1 VAAPH
6 TPDGHVLV
14 PANGHIAGIYAR
26 VDRERGVHKA
36 PANEV
41 VLGLTSISGVPP
53 LSRPL
58 DKRQQDILNPRGI
71 DVIRDFSVEGR
82 GVRVWGARTM
92 AVDPLWKYVNV
103 RRLFIFVERS
113 IDRGTRWVAFE
124 PNHEPTW
131 ASVRQSVTTFLRTVW
146 RSGALMGVT
155 EDEAFFVKC
164 DRTTMTQEDID
175 SGRLICV
182 IGVAPAKPAEFAVLR
197 IGQWTL
203 DAGHPPPG

>member
-1 VAAPH
+1 
-6 TPDGHVLV
+6 
-14 PANGHIAGIYAR
+14 
-26 VDRERGVHKA
+26 
-36 PANEV
+36 
-41 VLGLTSISGVPP
+41 
-53 LSRPL
+53 
-58 DKRQQDILNPRGI
+58 
-71 DVIRDFSVEGR
+71 
-82 GVRVWGARTM
+82 M

-103 RRLFIFVERS
+103 RRLFIFIERS